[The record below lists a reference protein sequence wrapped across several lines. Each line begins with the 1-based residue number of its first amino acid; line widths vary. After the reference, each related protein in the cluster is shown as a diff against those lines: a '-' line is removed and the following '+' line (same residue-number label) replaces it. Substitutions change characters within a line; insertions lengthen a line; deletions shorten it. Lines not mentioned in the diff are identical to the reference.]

1 MNYPGLQ
8 NMYAEMV
15 KFDKVL
21 SCAQARAD
29 AGKCYDRMESSFEQF
44 QKHLKDAILEKERTS
59 IRNRRMTMTTTN
71 DN

>member
-1 MNYPGLQ
+1 
-8 NMYAEMV
+8 MV

-29 AGKCYDRMESSFEQF
+29 AGKCYDKIRSSFEQF

-59 IRNRRMTMTTTN
+59 IRNRRQMTIN
-71 DN
+71 DMFAKSNK